1 MMAILLF
8 GLLTQTKVAAQKNP
22 FHFFPIENKTIVNNQ
37 KKADPVNTLVTYGH
51 FAFISDMEG
60 VIWVGEEAYPVQPN
74 QPTESF
80 PVPASFRY
88 SFVTVD
94 KQFITQEISQKIH
107 PSKKGE
113 KDTLVLAIKKDFE
126 HFIKTAKEA
135 KTAKF
140 IFEEIRTNMIPLNPH
155 IAMSKYEVT
164 YQQYAQFVFET
175 NAKKEEHTIDASLV
189 IKYSASANHARIT
202 KNNISWKHDP
212 KGEFIEGETELNHPV
227 VNISWYE
234 AQQFCQWLSEKEAN
248 YIYRLPTTQEW
259 EIVAAPLPKKGWV
272 GYANLADSTLQE
284 LLPNKKVSKENDAY
298 ALTSPVGIYKANRLG
313 IYDIYGNVAEW
324 TIDDLTNAYIE
335 EPRKIIKGGSYF
347 ILPTALSRAKP
358 YSYPPNKRHG
368 GIGFRVVREKGT
380 L

>member
-1 MMAILLF
+1 MLLIQVK
-8 GLLTQTKVAAQKNP
+8 LTAQKNP
-22 FHFFPIENKTIVNNQ
+22 FHFFPMKNKATIGNQ
-37 KKADPVNTLVTYGH
+37 KGVEPIIESTIYGH

-60 VIWVGEEAYPVQPN
+60 VIWVGEEEYPVQPN

-80 PVPASFRY
+80 PVPVSFRY
-88 SFVTVD
+88 SFVTID

-113 KDTLVLAIKKDFE
+113 KDTLVLVIKKDFE

-140 IFEEIRTNMIPLNPH
+140 IFEEIRTNMIPLNQH
-155 IAMSKYEVT
+155 IAISKYEVT
-164 YQQYAQFVFET
+164 YQQYAQFIFET
-175 NAKKEEHTIDASLV
+175 NAKKEEHTIDASLI

-202 KNNISWKHDP
+202 KNNISWKHNP
-212 KGEFIEGETELNHPV
+212 KGEFIEEETELNHPV

-234 AQQFCQWLSEKEAN
+234 AKQFCQWLSEKEAN
-248 YIYRLPTTQEW
+248 YIYRLPTKQEW
-259 EIVAAPLPKKGWV
+259 EIAATPLPKKDWGL
-272 GYANLADSTLQE
+272 YANLADSTLQE

-368 GIGFRVVREKGT
+368 GIGFRVVREKET